1 MSLKEEGGRKKEEI
15 QAMQDARVPE
25 GWVSVGLVDISSIE
39 MGQSPESSSYNSIG
53 EGLPFF
59 QGKAEF
65 RSVFPEIRKWCTAP
79 AKVVEAGDILLSIRA
94 PVGPTNI
101 APQKSCIGRG
111 LAGIRGEAGVNQHY
125 LYYFFK
131 YIEPWLSEQGTGS
144 TFAAISG
151 QFVREISC
159 PVAPA
164 PEQIRIVAKLKEL
177 LADLDAGVT
186 ELKAAQK
193 KLAQYQQSLLKSAV
207 EGQLTADW
215 RTQHP
220 PTETGAELLACI
232 LQERR
237 TRWEAK
243 QLEKFAQQGKAP
255 PKNWQSKYPE
265 PIPLD
270 TRNLPT
276 LPEGWVWANVEQ
288 LCSIQGGIQKQP
300 SRKPINNKYPFLRVA
315 NVARGELRLD
325 EVHEVE
331 LFQGEFERLVLQ
343 VGDLLIV
350 EGNGSLTEIGRCAI
364 WDGSIKNAV
373 HQNHLIRARP
383 VVIEGAWLEVWLNSP
398 CGIAELTELAATTSG
413 LYTLSVS
420 KIARIPVPIP
430 PIDEQKEITKILRAG
445 RESIKEQEAAITFS
459 LKQTTAQRQN
469 ILRAAFAG
477 ELVPQ
482 DPSDEPASALLER
495 IRAQRAAQTPPQKPR
510 GRKKKDVP

>member
-1 MSLKEEGGRKKEEI
+1 M
-15 QAMQDARVPE
+15 
-25 GWVSVGLVDISSIE
+25 
-39 MGQSPESSSYNSIG
+39 
-53 EGLPFF
+53 
-59 QGKAEF
+59 
-65 RSVFPEIRKWCTAP
+65 
-79 AKVVEAGDILLSIRA
+79 
-94 PVGPTNI
+94 
-101 APQKSCIGRG
+101 
-111 LAGIRGEAGVNQHY
+111 
-125 LYYFFK
+125 
-131 YIEPWLSEQGTGS
+131 
-144 TFAAISG
+144 
-151 QFVREISC
+151 
-159 PVAPA
+159 
-164 PEQIRIVAKLKEL
+164 
-177 LADLDAGVT
+177 
-186 ELKAAQK
+186 
-193 KLAQYQQSLLKSAV
+193 
-207 EGQLTADW
+207 
-215 RTQHP
+215 
-220 PTETGAELLACI
+220 
-232 LQERR
+232 
-237 TRWEAK
+237 
-243 QLEKFAQQGKAP
+243 
-255 PKNWQSKYPE
+255 
-265 PIPLD
+265 
-270 TRNLPT
+270 
-276 LPEGWVWANVEQ
+276 WANVEQ